1 MTVVFY
7 VGSGVA
13 VLAGLLAVTR
23 TNALHGLLYL
33 IVALFSLALVFLS
46 LGAPF
51 VAALEVIVY
60 AGAIMVLILFVIM
73 MLNQGRAT
81 EEQER
86 RWLRPAGWVVPLILV
101 GLLVAVAGQAVL
113 GGSGG
118 GGVEAGVSPAPAIG
132 PDAVGRSL
140 FTTYVVA
147 VELAALLLLAGL
159 VGAYYLGSRE

>member
-1 MTVVFY
+1 MTALFY
-7 VGSGVA
+7 TGSGVA
-13 VLAGLLAVTR
+13 VVASLLAVTR
-23 TNALHGLLYL
+23 TNALHALLYL
-33 IVALFSLALVFLS
+33 VVALFSLALVFLS

-81 EEQER
+81 ERQER
-86 RWLRPAGWVVPLILV
+86 RWLQPAGWLVPLVLT
-101 GLLVAVAGQAVL
+101 GLLVAVVGQAVL
-113 GGSGG
+113 GGGSESAVG
-118 GGVEAGVSPAPAIG
+118 PAPAIG

-140 FTTYVVA
+140 FGTYLVA

-159 VGAYYLGSRE
+159 VGAYYLGTRE

>member
-1 MTVVFY
+1 MTALFY

-33 IVALFSLALVFLS
+33 VVALFSLALVFLS

-86 RWLRPAGWVVPLILV
+86 RWLRPAGWIVPLVLV

-113 GGSGG
+113 GGTGG
-118 GGVEAGVSPAPAIG
+118 GFEGDVSPAPAIG

-159 VGAYYLGSRE
+159 VGAYYLGTRE